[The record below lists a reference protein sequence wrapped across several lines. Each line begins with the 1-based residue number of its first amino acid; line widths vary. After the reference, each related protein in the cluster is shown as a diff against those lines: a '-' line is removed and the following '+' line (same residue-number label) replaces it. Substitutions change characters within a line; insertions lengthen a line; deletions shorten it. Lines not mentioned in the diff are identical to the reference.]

1 MRRRDFFKNSPKLF
15 RSLIEYGRKGS
26 SEERERGGLRNIFGG
41 RSECNLS
48 DLEPLDQVTILHS
61 PGNIAVISDTNC
73 DEYEDDDKISDI
85 PVNSDPSKKN
95 PVRKNTL
102 SSGEVTVIA
111 APEAV
116 IDDHDERRY
125 VTVTNIFSHPVLD
138 HQDPLQEPQLKLSN
152 SQLLFNIEALKIA
165 KRARDLQNIANTK
178 SRKKIKSNFI
188 LNKLR
193 KFKSLP
199 NLSVIKNIT
208 MRRVKTRAGE

>member
-73 DEYEDDDKISDI
+73 DEDDDKISDI

-125 VTVTNIFSHPVLD
+125 VTITSIFIT
-138 HQDPLQEPQLKLSN
+138 
-152 SQLLFNIEALKIA
+152 LLTIIST
-165 KRARDLQNIANTK
+165 I
-178 SRKKIKSNFI
+178 FI
-188 LNKLR
+188 LFLIIVQPTKPTTWWHVTGRVITVNLR
-193 KFKSLP
+193 LLRLLHEHVP
-199 NLSVIKNIT
+199 IIIARLY
-208 MRRVKTRAGE
+208 